1 MELNFIHLYPELM
14 SLYGEYANLSV
25 LKRHL
30 EDLGVRVTITPLTFE
45 DEKDF
50 SSADLIY
57 MGAGTEG
64 GQKAVLEN
72 LLPCREALARAAEGG
87 ALLLFTGNAME
98 VLGQSVTDAA
108 GRVWEGLGL
117 APFTTLETDR
127 REPHDVIARPV
138 LWEGRAVGFMNK
150 CSRTL
155 GVDSPLFSALDMGFG
170 NEAQGGAEGYQRG
183 SVLATHLTGPVLVK
197 NPAFTDLVVR
207 RLFEAKGWPL
217 PEARP
222 VYPHEEDAYAVTLQ
236 ELSGRLA
243 GGRS

>member
-72 LLPCREALARAAEGG
+72 LLPCRESLAQAAEGG

-98 VLGQSVTDAA
+98 LLGQSVTDAA

-155 GVDSPLFSALDMGFG
+155 GVDSPLFTALDMGFG
-170 NEAQGGAEGYQRG
+170 NEAQAGAEGYPRG